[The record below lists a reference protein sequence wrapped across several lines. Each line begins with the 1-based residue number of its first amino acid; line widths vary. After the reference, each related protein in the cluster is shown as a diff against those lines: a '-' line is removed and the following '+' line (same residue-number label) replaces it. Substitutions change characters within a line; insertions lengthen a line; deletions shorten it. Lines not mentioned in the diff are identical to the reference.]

1 MWSWFIYAI
10 IIKILFSRSNLVST
24 KIFWIFFRKI
34 FNPFSSLKK
43 EGSHK
48 KCYPHFLVH
57 ILMFTHTDINI
68 LFSWKEEAWE
78 QRCWGALFRK
88 KGENLSSWWHH
99 TATELNSGSAWPLQS
114 LLYEILIFSH
124 WIGIFFSRQNNLISQ
139 CSI

>member
-1 MWSWFIYAI
+1 MVIFVFIFIYI
-10 IIKILFSRSNLVST
+10 WWSLLETLGNI
-24 KIFWIFFRKI
+24 
-34 FNPFSSLKK
+34 SSLKK

-124 WIGIFFSRQNNLISQ
+124 WIGIFFPGKIILYHSVVFNHNSGEMI
-139 CSI
+139 